1 VADRDATGGEDLVDM
16 AQAERK
22 SEAEPDGVADDL
34 GREPMSGVAGGGGR
48 RHPVR
53 LPNPTLP
60 QQAANLTV
68 PADRLL
74 AEHGPALPM
83 PELRQV
89 SAFIIAAV
97 SWRYFARAEA
107 ASWQHAAQHAIVQYV
122 MVE

>member
-22 SEAEPDGVADDL
+22 SEVEPDGVADDL

-53 LPNPTLP
+53 LPDPTLP

-68 PADRLL
+68 PSYQLKPRCL
-74 AEHGPALPM
+74 M
-83 PELRQV
+83 RNRNKILRQ
-89 SAFIIAAV
+89 AAPDQ
-97 SWRYFARAEA
+97 APEA
-107 ASWQHAAQHAIVQYV
+107 ARLYQDHGDGESPEQHQMPSAKIR
-122 MVE
+122 